1 MLICA
6 SILFTGFVCLRDV
19 GTAPEELIE
28 IHVCFFSCWMLPLS
42 SVRSGRSSW
51 VSQLFVLPI
60 LFCKRIM
67 LLTYFARSSLRI
79 SYLLYILRKGQ
90 ALQFN
95 WLYEQGAFILSPD
108 DTFSVDF
115 DKVSLPQFQISSL
128 LLGYTYNI
136 SIVITI
142 IISYYYL

>member
-1 MLICA
+1 MFLFLLDA
-6 SILFTGFVCLRDV
+6 SAQFGSVWKKLMGKL
-19 GTAPEELIE
+19 A
-28 IHVCFFSCWMLPLS
+28 IHPSH
-42 SVRSGRSSW
+42 
-51 VSQLFVLPI
+51 

-67 LLTYFARSSLRI
+67 LPTYLAWSSLRI

-95 WLYEQGAFILSPD
+95 WLYEQGAFILNPD

-115 DKVSLPQFQISSL
+115 DKVSLPQFQI
-128 LLGYTYNI
+128 LGYTYNI